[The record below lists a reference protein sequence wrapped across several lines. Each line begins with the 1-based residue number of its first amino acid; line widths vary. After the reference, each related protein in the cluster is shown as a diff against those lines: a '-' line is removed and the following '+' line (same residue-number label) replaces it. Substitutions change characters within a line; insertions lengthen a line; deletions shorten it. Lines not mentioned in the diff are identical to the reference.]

1 MLMNGIGQLESM
13 HESLVRINTDYLVQ
27 IADIL
32 NQMQQ
37 ASSASEETTQQ
48 LDVPTERQQDES
60 QV

>member
-48 LDVPTERQQDES
+48 SDVPTERQQDES